1 LSVGVAGGDQSNGN
15 DSTTFTGAPH
25 EEFIVNLEMAAVVGS
40 KEQAFVLDLV
50 GEETVADNAVDQNQV
65 VETFEERR
73 QMAPMEPCVG
83 QVERPEFRL
92 VLIEILQQT
101 IGILTGPANH
111 DVLRHGK
118 LVDHDGWP

>member
-25 EEFIVNLEMAAVVGS
+25 EEFIVNLEH
-40 KEQAFVLDLV
+40 DLV